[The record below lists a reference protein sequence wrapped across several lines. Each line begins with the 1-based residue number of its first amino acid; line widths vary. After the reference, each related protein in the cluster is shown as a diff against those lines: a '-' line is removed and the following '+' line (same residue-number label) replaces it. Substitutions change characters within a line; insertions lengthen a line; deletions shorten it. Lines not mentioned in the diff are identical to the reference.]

1 MAFKGG
7 SSNVYFPNS
16 SLDRC
21 SHTIEEEKLCRS
33 TSQVKMRQRGAAHL
47 PAAAAS
53 RGGSSVPAAGRP
65 DWPNKQG
72 RPMMIMKDMWLWMM
86 HLPIKTCLCRLIYS
100 PITCRVN
107 NASCPRWPTRPGPRG
122 GAIAV
127 AAAAPP
133 PAPVLR
139 GCRPA
144 ACLCLPACLL
154 ARLLN
159 SVVHIVIIIASCL
172 AARQ

>member
-1 MAFKGG
+1 MFIFQTARWTDVPIQLKKRSYAGPPAKSRWDTARRGTPAGG
-7 SSNVYFPNS
+7 
-16 SLDRC
+16 
-21 SHTIEEEKLCRS
+21 
-33 TSQVKMRQRGAAHL
+33 
-47 PAAAAS
+47 
-53 RGGSSVPAAGRP
+53 GGSSVPAAGRP

-122 GAIAV
+122 GAIAA

>member
-33 TSQVKMRQRGAAHL
+33 TSQVKMRQRGVAHL
-47 PAAAAS
+47 PAAATS

-72 RPMMIMKDMWLWMM
+72 RPMMIMKDM
-86 HLPIKTCLCRLIYS
+86 
-100 PITCRVN
+100 
-107 NASCPRWPTRPGPRG
+107 
-122 GAIAV
+122 
-127 AAAAPP
+127 
-133 PAPVLR
+133 
-139 GCRPA
+139 
-144 ACLCLPACLL
+144 
-154 ARLLN
+154 
-159 SVVHIVIIIASCL
+159 
-172 AARQ
+172 